1 METDLLSSLVA
12 VGNKSDSAV
21 SHHIMVVSG
30 MFRVYSNIKQ
40 YRCVCVE

>member
-12 VGNKSDSAV
+12 AGNKSDSAV
-21 SHHIMVVSG
+21 SHHIMVVSR

-40 YRCVCVE
+40 YSCVCIE